1 MFQQFQY
8 RFGVQS
14 SMYRKK
20 MNLKIILLAAL
31 LSLSGLTYSQP
42 YNNDIDVI
50 VGVSVPGIYHAGI
63 GLHYIPSARLGLS
76 FGSDFKN
83 DENGTLYELALIH
96 SIYFGKPDRHIR
108 KKLWSV
114 NTGISFLVEQ
124 SIHEK
129 STAAYFDFYF
139 IRKIPLTSKIFIQPE
154 LGASYFLFEH
164 LVDEAEIV
172 SKGKRTQ
179 IIPKIG
185 ISLVFKI

>member
-1 MFQQFQY
+1 
-8 RFGVQS
+8 
-14 SMYRKK
+14 MY
-20 MNLKIILLAAL
+20 LKITLLAAL
-31 LSLSGLTYSQP
+31 LSLAGFTNAQP
-42 YNNDIDVI
+42 YNNDIDVT

-63 GLHYIPSARLGLS
+63 GLHYMPIARLGIS

-108 KKLWSV
+108 KKLWSI

-129 STAAYFDFYF
+129 STAGYFDLFF
-139 IRKIPLTSKIFIQPE
+139 VRKIPITSKIFIQPE

-164 LVDEAEIV
+164 LVDEDEIV
-172 SKGKRTQ
+172 SKGERTR

-185 ISLVFKI
+185 ISMVFKI

>member
-1 MFQQFQY
+1 FQQFSY
-8 RFGVQS
+8 KFGVHS
-14 SMYRKK
+14 TMYKKK
-20 MNLKIILLAAL
+20 MYLKITLLAVL
-31 LSLSGLTYSQP
+31 VSLAGFTNAQP

-96 SIYFGKPDRHIR
+96 SIYFGKPDRKIR
-108 KKLWSV
+108 KKLWAV

-139 IRKIPLTSKIFIQPE
+139 IRKIPITPKIFIQPE

-172 SKGKRTQ
+172 TKGKRTK

-185 ISLVFKI
+185 LSLVFKI